1 MLRDIVASV
10 SEHREY
16 SALETKYRGGGQEG
30 SNVTTGCGGERERRK
45 RCARREGSRHL
56 LEARALVSGGC
67 SCSASDS
74 ALVLLPAAAW
84 RFNFRHE
91 ALTSPCHRTKNMARC
106 TRANIHPSGVPLR
119 PLFSA
124 GTRCCVSFAISMIS
138 RRTKMQDSTLIASLT
153 EDASRRAR
161 QALEGCFGIS

>member
-1 MLRDIVASV
+1 MLSISYENYSVSMLQDVVASV

-16 SALETKYRGGGQEG
+16 SALVARRIIEGGG
-30 SNVTTGCGGERERRK
+30 GGGGGRREATLQQGAEERHRERERERERERKKERRK

-124 GTRCCVSFAISMIS
+124 GTRPADV
-138 RRTKMQDSTLIASLT
+138 
-153 EDASRRAR
+153 ASRLRY
-161 QALEGCFGIS
+161 L

>member
-1 MLRDIVASV
+1 MKIIRYRCRKTLSQASP
-10 SEHREY
+10 SIASIRR
-16 SALETKYRGGGQEG
+16 SRRNTGTGGQEG
-30 SNVTTGCGGERERRK
+30 SNVTTGCGGEREREREEERERRK

-124 GTRCCVSFAISMIS
+124 GTRPADV
-138 RRTKMQDSTLIASLT
+138 
-153 EDASRRAR
+153 ASRLRF
-161 QALEGCFGIS
+161 L